1 MNQRGDHLSHDQ
13 ISTVKV
19 EDNKLFESTRKC
31 FRPVDPGNDRNDFCM
46 GEAGTR
52 GEGSGCYYGKKQTN
66 NIEGAFNDCDRFDF
80 KYKVVEQ
87 VKDKCVGGEVDE
99 KYQVICRNCGSS
111 GWGRRRRRDSYTS
124 CCSDGRR
131 RRHTKYATRRV
142 CPEGRLTWGADK
154 LRGQKQCS
162 QGTCMSQDKATH
174 FGQSNANQCDACT
187 TTDKSANCNSAK
199 SACLGSQMSPAV
211 ANPRSRQL

>member
-1 MNQRGDHLSHDQ
+1 MFPHRYLATSWNLVGGKYVVEIVITQ
-13 ISTVKV
+13 IVRSWTQT
-19 EDNKLFESTRKC
+19 ETSSF
-31 FRPVDPGNDRNDFCM
+31 PPGVFVAVLHAC
-46 GEAGTR
+46 
-52 GEGSGCYYGKKQTN
+52 
-66 NIEGAFNDCDRFDF
+66 GAACDRFDF
-80 KYKVVEQ
+80 KYKVVEL
-87 VKDKCVGGEVDE
+87 VKDKYVGGEVDE